1 MTFLPSSPSTRS
13 RARRTAIACA
23 LISGFIVL
31 APPVAAHDTWLASK
45 QTTVRAGTELDFD
58 LTSGIRFPALD
69 KGPKPERIG
78 NSGCV
83 QSGTKFDVTPGAS
96 RPKSLALK
104 ARVPANAGVTC
115 YVELKPLL
123 LDLKVTK
130 INEYLDEIDAPESV
144 RQAWAASPTP
154 KRWLETY
161 TKHAKTIIPS
171 AAGQPAAGAP
181 APVGLALEFVPEV
194 DLSTGQLKDM
204 LPVKVLRDGQPLAG
218 LSVELVSARDSKGTW
233 KKTDAQGRV
242 EFAAPAPGRWMLRAT
257 DLRQTNAAES
267 TWDSRFGT
275 LVFEILPA
283 KR

>member
-1 MTFLPSSPSTRS
+1 MTFVPSFPSPR
-13 RARRTAIACA
+13 RCARGKVIACA
-23 LISGFIVL
+23 LIAGVGLL
-31 APPVAAHDTWLASK
+31 ALPVAAHDTWMASK

-58 LTSGIRFPALD
+58 LTSGIRFPALE

-78 NSGCV
+78 NSGCL
-83 QSGTKFDVTPGAS
+83 QGGAKFDVTPGAS

-104 ARVPANAGVTC
+104 ARVPANSGVTC
-115 YVELKPLL
+115 YIELKPLL

-130 INEYLDEIDAPESV
+130 INEYLDEIDAPASV
-144 RQAWAASPTP
+144 REAWAASPTP

-161 TKHAKTIIPS
+161 SKHAKTIIPS
-171 AAGQPAAGAP
+171 AAGQPATGTP
-181 APVGLALEFVPEV
+181 APVGLTLEFVPEV
-194 DLSTGQLKDM
+194 DLSTGQIKDT

-218 LSVELVSARDSKGTW
+218 LSVEIVSARNSKGIW

-257 DLRQTNAAES
+257 DLRQTSAAES